1 MTADTHTRGPQCD
14 IWNVTAAW
22 LRGHLDGRRPGHEA
36 EMNMLLPHGKALQDV
51 VNVHYLATNTTMN
64 SSTYGFLPSKG
75 FTVPIALVSASV
87 PFLMCFLRRPRALF
101 IWLKSLRF
109 FRDIETEE
117 RLLDLKK
124 KWEDEERKRITLEDK
139 LKKLELEQ
147 QVSAQ
152 EKSTL
157 KTEIVRLTAALK
169 KTSKEADEIQV
180 RLRQEQVERE
190 KVQQE
195 RSKLQ
200 DAHQKLQQDLSSYQ
214 QQLMM
219 RETEKKAL
227 RNELQALQA
236 KFNDQTTL
244 LSDRTRELTGKADV
258 LSGAEV
264 IRLVDELNQEIMQ
277 TAAFISDSFDFA
289 RKPEHRD
296 EIKEASARTS
306 ELIGPAMTS
315 LLGTVQHGEDPLLIQ
330 IALQAATVEFSRWI
344 IMTWDF
350 DGLQAEQ
357 PLAEIYNDVRE
368 TESQAVSG
376 RWRAL
381 TRSHAQK
388 VALQESDVHS
398 TMVAHI
404 SDTLVVVMIAAGC
417 TKNYEDAYRE
427 FTMKFGERV
436 SNIVRMA
443 ARLNRAMG
451 EEVTSADLWPTHS
464 AAGEKFD
471 TETMKDFDEGSGA
484 QSGVVLCTTALGL
497 QSAEYKAV
505 TLAKPKVALEAIADG
520 MEREAELSGD

>member
-1 MTADTHTRGPQCD
+1 
-14 IWNVTAAW
+14 
-22 LRGHLDGRRPGHEA
+22 
-36 EMNMLLPHGKALQDV
+36 
-51 VNVHYLATNTTMN
+51 
-64 SSTYGFLPSKG
+64 
-75 FTVPIALVSASV
+75 
-87 PFLMCFLRRPRALF
+87 MCFCLRRPRAF
-101 IWLKSLRF
+101 ILWLKSLRP
-109 FRDIETEE
+109 FRDIKAEE
-117 RLLDLKK
+117 RLLELKNK
-124 KWEDEERKRITLEDK
+124 CEDEERKRISLEDK

-152 EKSTL
+152 EKDAL
-157 KTEIVRLTAALK
+157 KTEIARLTTALK
-169 KTSKEADEIQV
+169 KTSKEADEIQI
-180 RLRQEQVERE
+180 RLRQEQAERAN
-190 KVQQE
+190 VQQE

-214 QQLMM
+214 QQLQM
-219 RETEKKAL
+219 RETEKRAL
-227 RNELQALQA
+227 RNELQALQT

-244 LSDRTRELTGKADV
+244 LSDRTRELRGAQAFLSKADA

-471 TETMKDFDEGSGA
+471 TESMKDFDEGSGA

-497 QSAEYKAV
+497 QRSEKVGHGEGAEYKTM
-505 TLAKPKVALEAIADG
+505 TLAKPKVALEAIAEG
-520 MEREAELSGD
+520 MEREEELSGD

>member
-1 MTADTHTRGPQCD
+1 
-14 IWNVTAAW
+14 
-22 LRGHLDGRRPGHEA
+22 
-36 EMNMLLPHGKALQDV
+36 MNMLLPHGIALQYV
-51 VNVHYLATNTTMN
+51 VNVRYLATNTTMN
-64 SSTYGFLPSKG
+64 LSTYGFLPSKG
-75 FTVPIALVSASV
+75 FTVPIALVSASF
-87 PFLMCFLRRPRALF
+87 PFFMCWWLRKPRAF
-101 IWLKSLRF
+101 FVWLKSL
-109 FRDIETEE
+109 FRDVKAEE
-117 RLLDLKK
+117 RLLEWKK
-124 KWEDEERKRITLEDK
+124 KAEEEERKRISAEDK
-139 LKKLELEQ
+139 LKKLELEY

-152 EKSTL
+152 DKDRL
-157 KTEIVRLTAALK
+157 KTEIIRLTNILK
-169 KTSKEADEIQV
+169 KASKEADEIQA
-180 RLRQEQVERE
+180 RLLQEQSERE

-200 DAHQKLQQDLSSYQ
+200 NEHQKLQQDLNSYQ
-214 QQLMM
+214 HQLLM
-219 RETEKKAL
+219 RETDKKAL
-227 RNELQALQA
+227 KNELQAIQT

-244 LSDRTRELTGKADV
+244 LNDRTRELRGAQAFLSTADT

-264 IRLVDELNQEIMQ
+264 MRLVDELNQEIMQ

-296 EIKEASARTS
+296 EIKEASIRTS

-315 LLGTVQHGEDPLLIQ
+315 LLSTVQHGEDPLLIQ

-357 PLAEIYNDVRE
+357 PLAEIYGDVRE
-368 TESQAVSG
+368 TGKNQIVSKEVNILKRMTESQAVSG

-388 VALQESDVHS
+388 VALLEADVHS

-404 SDTLVVVMIAAGC
+404 SDTLVIVMIAAGC
-417 TKNYEDAYRE
+417 TKNYDDAYRE

-443 ARLNRAMG
+443 ARLNKAMG
-451 EEVTSADLWPTHS
+451 EEVTSADLWPTHA
-464 AAGEKFD
+464 AAGERFD
-471 TETMKDFDEGSGA
+471 TESMKDFDEGSGA

-497 QSAEYKAV
+497 QRSEKIGNGEGAENRTF

-520 MEREAELSGD
+520 MEREAEAEVSGD

>member
-1 MTADTHTRGPQCD
+1 
-14 IWNVTAAW
+14 
-22 LRGHLDGRRPGHEA
+22 
-36 EMNMLLPHGKALQDV
+36 MNLP
-51 VNVHYLATNTTMN
+51 
-64 SSTYGFLPSKG
+64 TYGFLPSKG
-75 FTVPIALVSASV
+75 FTVPITLVSASF
-87 PFLMCFLRRPRALF
+87 PFLMCCWLRRPRAF
-101 IWLKSLRF
+101 FVWLKSLRF
-109 FRDIETEE
+109 FRDVKTEE
-117 RLLDLKK
+117 RLLEWKK
-124 KWEDEERKRITLEDK
+124 KWEEEERKRISLEDK
-139 LKKLELEQ
+139 LKKLELEH

-152 EKSTL
+152 DNAEL
-157 KTEIVRLTAALK
+157 KTEIIRLTNLLK
-169 KTSKEADEIQV
+169 KASKEADEVQV
-180 RLRQEQVERE
+180 RLLQEQSQRE

-195 RSKLQ
+195 RSKLH

-214 QQLMM
+214 QQLLI
-219 RETEKKAL
+219 RETDKKAL
-227 RNELQALQA
+227 KNELQALQT

-244 LSDRTRELTGKADV
+244 LNDRTRELRGAQAFLSTADT

-277 TAAFISDSFDFA
+277 TAAFISDSFDFS

-357 PLAEIYNDVRE
+357 PLAEIYGDVRE

-388 VALQESDVHS
+388 VALQEADVHS

-404 SDTLVVVMIAAGC
+404 SDTLVIVMIAAGC

-451 EEVTSADLWPTHS
+451 EEVTSADLWPTHA
-464 AAGEKFD
+464 AAGERFD
-471 TETMKDFDEGSGA
+471 TESMKDFDEGSGA

-497 QSAEYKAV
+497 QRSEKVGNGEGAENRTF

-520 MEREAELSGD
+520 MEREAEVSGD

>member
-1 MTADTHTRGPQCD
+1 MC
-14 IWNVTAAW
+14 IW
-22 LRGHLDGRRPGHEA
+22 
-36 EMNMLLPHGKALQDV
+36 
-51 VNVHYLATNTTMN
+51 
-64 SSTYGFLPSKG
+64 
-75 FTVPIALVSASV
+75 
-87 PFLMCFLRRPRALF
+87 LRRPRRV
-101 IWLKSLRF
+101 IVWVKSLRP
-109 FRDIETEE
+109 FRDVKAEE
-117 RLLDLKK
+117 RLLELKK
-124 KWEDEERKRITLEDK
+124 KWEEEERKCISLEDK
-139 LKKLELEQ
+139 LKKLEQEQ

-152 EKSTL
+152 EKGGL
-157 KTEIVRLTAALK
+157 KTEIIRLTSALK
-169 KTSKEADEIQV
+169 KATKDADEIQV
-180 RLRQEQVERE
+180 RLLQEQRERE

-200 DAHQKLQQDLSSYQ
+200 DAYQKLQQDLNSYQ
-214 QQLMM
+214 QQLQM

-227 RNELQALQA
+227 RNELQALQT

-244 LSDRTRELTGKADV
+244 LDDRTRELRGAQAFLSKADT

-264 IRLVDELNQEIMQ
+264 IRLIDELNQEIMQ

-289 RKPEHRD
+289 RKPEHID

-357 PLAEIYNDVRE
+357 PIAEIYNDVRE

-388 VALQESDVHS
+388 VALQEADVHA

-404 SDTLVVVMIAAGC
+404 SDTLVILMIAAGC

-443 ARLNRAMG
+443 ARLNKAMG
-451 EEVTSADLWPTHS
+451 EEVTSADLWPTHA

-471 TETMKDFDEGSGA
+471 TDTMKDFDEGSGA

-497 QSAEYKAV
+497 QRSEKVGHGESAVVKTI

-520 MEREAELSGD
+520 MDREVEVSGG

>member
-1 MTADTHTRGPQCD
+1 
-14 IWNVTAAW
+14 
-22 LRGHLDGRRPGHEA
+22 
-36 EMNMLLPHGKALQDV
+36 MNMLLPHGVALQYV
-51 VNVHYLATNTTMN
+51 VNVPYLATNTTMN
-64 SSTYGFLPSKG
+64 LSTYGFLPSKG
-75 FTVPIALVSASV
+75 FTVPIALVSASF
-87 PFLMCFLRRPRALF
+87 PFFMCWWLRKPRAF
-101 IWLKSLRF
+101 FVWLKSL
-109 FRDIETEE
+109 FRDVKAEE
-117 RLLDLKK
+117 RLLEWKK
-124 KWEDEERKRITLEDK
+124 KAEEEERKRISAEDK
-139 LKKLELEQ
+139 QKKLELEY

-152 EKSTL
+152 DKDRL
-157 KTEIVRLTAALK
+157 KTEIIRLTNNLK
-169 KTSKEADEIQV
+169 KASKEADEIQA
-180 RLRQEQVERE
+180 RLLQEQGERE

-195 RSKLQ
+195 RFKLQ
-200 DAHQKLQQDLSSYQ
+200 NEHQKLQQDLNSYQ
-214 QQLMM
+214 QQLQM
-219 RETEKKAL
+219 RETDKKAL
-227 RNELQALQA
+227 KNELQAIQT

-244 LSDRTRELTGKADV
+244 LNDRTRELRGAQAFLSTADT

-264 IRLVDELNQEIMQ
+264 MRLVDELNQEIMQ

-289 RKPEHRD
+289 RKPEHID
-296 EIKEASARTS
+296 EIKEASRRTS

-315 LLGTVQHGEDPLLIQ
+315 LLSTVQHGEDPLLIQ

-357 PLAEIYNDVRE
+357 PLAEIYGDVRE

-388 VALQESDVHS
+388 VALLEADVHS

-404 SDTLVVVMIAAGC
+404 SDTLVIVMIAAGC
-417 TKNYEDAYRE
+417 TKNYDDAYRE

-443 ARLNRAMG
+443 ARLNKAMG
-451 EEVTSADLWPTHS
+451 EEVTSADLWPTH
-464 AAGEKFD
+464 AVAGERFD
-471 TETMKDFDEGSGA
+471 TESMKDFDEGSGA

-497 QSAEYKAV
+497 QRSEKIGNGEGAESRTF

-520 MEREAELSGD
+520 MEREAEVSGD

>member
-1 MTADTHTRGPQCD
+1 M
-14 IWNVTAAW
+14 
-22 LRGHLDGRRPGHEA
+22 
-36 EMNMLLPHGKALQDV
+36 
-51 VNVHYLATNTTMN
+51 
-64 SSTYGFLPSKG
+64 
-75 FTVPIALVSASV
+75 
-87 PFLMCFLRRPRALF
+87 
-101 IWLKSLRF
+101 
-109 FRDIETEE
+109 
-117 RLLDLKK
+117 
-124 KWEDEERKRITLEDK
+124 
-139 LKKLELEQ
+139 KKLELEQ

-152 EKSTL
+152 E
-157 KTEIVRLTAALK
+157 IVLLTTALK
-169 KTSKEADEIQV
+169 KARGEANEIQV
-180 RLRQEQVERE
+180 RLRGEQAERE

-200 DAHQKLQQDLSSYQ
+200 DANQKLQQDLSSSQ
-214 QQLMM
+214 QQLQI
-219 RETEKKAL
+219 RETQNGAL
-227 RNELQALQA
+227 RDELQALQA
-236 KFNDQTTL
+236 MFDVQTTL
-244 LSDRTRELTGKADV
+244 LSDCTLKVHGEQAFAGKADA
-258 LSGAEV
+258 LSGGEV
-264 IRLVDELNQEIMQ
+264 VRLVDELNQEILQ
-277 TAAFISDSFDFA
+277 TTAFISDSFDFA

-306 ELIGPAMTS
+306 ELIGPAVTS
-315 LLGTVQHGEDPLLIQ
+315 LLGTVQHGEDPILIQ

-404 SDTLVVVMIAAGC
+404 NDTLVVVMITAGC

-451 EEVTSADLWPTHS
+451 EEVTSADLWPTHI

-471 TETMKDFDEGSGA
+471 TESMKDFDEGSGA
-484 QSGVVLCTTALGL
+484 QSGVVLCTIALGL
-497 QSAEYKAV
+497 QRSEKVGHGESAMYKTM
-505 TLAKPKVALEAIADG
+505 TLVKPKVALEAIAEG

>member
-1 MTADTHTRGPQCD
+1 M
-14 IWNVTAAW
+14 
-22 LRGHLDGRRPGHEA
+22 
-36 EMNMLLPHGKALQDV
+36 
-51 VNVHYLATNTTMN
+51 
-64 SSTYGFLPSKG
+64 
-75 FTVPIALVSASV
+75 
-87 PFLMCFLRRPRALF
+87 
-101 IWLKSLRF
+101 
-109 FRDIETEE
+109 
-117 RLLDLKK
+117 
-124 KWEDEERKRITLEDK
+124 
-139 LKKLELEQ
+139 KKLELEQ

-152 EKSTL
+152 E
-157 KTEIVRLTAALK
+157 IVLLTTALK
-169 KTSKEADEIQV
+169 KTRVEANEIQV
-180 RLRQEQVERE
+180 RLRQEQAERE

-200 DAHQKLQQDLSSYQ
+200 DANQKLQQDLSSSQ
-214 QQLMM
+214 QQLQI
-219 RETEKKAL
+219 RETQNGAL
-227 RNELQALQA
+227 RDELQALQA
-236 KFNDQTTL
+236 MFDVQTTL
-244 LSDRTRELTGKADV
+244 LSDCMLKVHGEQAFAGKTDA
-258 LSGAEV
+258 LSGGEV
-264 IRLVDELNQEIMQ
+264 VRLVDELNQEILQ
-277 TAAFISDSFDFA
+277 TTAFISDSFDFA

-306 ELIGPAMTS
+306 DLIGPAMTS
-315 LLGTVQHGEDPLLIQ
+315 LLGTVQHGEDPILIQ

-381 TRSHAQK
+381 TRSHVQK

-451 EEVTSADLWPTHS
+451 EEVTSADLSPTHA
-464 AAGEKFD
+464 AAGERFD
-471 TETMKDFDEGSGA
+471 TESMKDFDEGSGT

-497 QSAEYKAV
+497 QRSERVGHGESAEYRMM
-505 TLAKPKVALEAIADG
+505 TLVKPKVALEAIADG
-520 MEREAELSGD
+520 MKRETSGD